1 MIAVQFATFCVVVV
15 LLCVTAVRLRG
26 TPQTHPDLA
35 ARWDTVRLMGVLAV
49 GLGLSVVRTQ
59 FLPTSIAFILL
70 SVALVPAGAAA
81 LWLIVRLTRAYRNES
96 APPADPGLPDVKTLQ
111 ARISPFPDGM
121 DNDDHHRN
129 PGPQPK

>member
-26 TPQTHPDLA
+26 TPHTHPDLA
-35 ARWDTVRLMGVLAV
+35 ARRDTVRLMGVLAV

-81 LWLIVRLTRAYRNES
+81 LWLIVRLIGAYRHES
-96 APPADPGLPDVKTLQ
+96 VRLTDPALPDVKTLQ
-111 ARISPFPDGM
+111 ARISPSADGT

-129 PGPQPK
+129 PGQQPK